1 MQSTALRPRYW
12 ATLDSNTTQNKKC
25 LTDNNFSRIS
35 NEEYISLNK
44 NSWGRLCI
52 KSLSNQN

>member
-1 MQSTALRPRYW
+1 MQSTALCPRDW
-12 ATLDSNTTQNKKC
+12 ATLGSNATHSKKC

-35 NEEYISLNK
+35 NKECISLNK
-44 NSWGRLCI
+44 NSWGSLCI